1 MGACAHGDE
10 FPPLHRSS
18 GSEGPALLSLAVV
31 PALLLPESQP
41 AGVTFW
47 VGIVAVGF
55 CLDLVA
61 RRSDGRLADAEEL
74 LRFIST
80 SQVGKVLL
88 VIVWSYAG
96 YHLFAH

>member
-1 MGACAHGDE
+1 
-10 FPPLHRSS
+10 
-18 GSEGPALLSLAVV
+18 VV

-41 AGVTFW
+41 AGIAFW

-61 RRSDGRLADAEEL
+61 RRSDGRLANAEEL
-74 LRFIST
+74 LRLIST
-80 SQVGKVLL
+80 SRVAKVLL
-88 VIVWSYAG
+88 VIVWGYAG